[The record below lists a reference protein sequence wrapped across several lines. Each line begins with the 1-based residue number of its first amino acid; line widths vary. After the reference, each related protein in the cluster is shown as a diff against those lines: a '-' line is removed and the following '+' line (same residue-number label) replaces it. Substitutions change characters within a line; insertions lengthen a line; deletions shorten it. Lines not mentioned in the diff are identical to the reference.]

1 MSSQQERTEK
11 ATPKKRED
19 ARKKGQ
25 IARGSELPTA
35 FSFLGAL
42 FALNFLSQFI
52 LSEIGNYVIALGE
65 KVTITQAYTA
75 VDVHT
80 IFLEAVKILTFI
92 ALPIIIIG
100 LAAGI
105 AGSVAQTGFMITPE
119 ALKPKA
125 EKFNPVSNI
134 KRVFGLDSIVNLSKS
149 FIKLIFFA
157 IVSYGVLAP
166 MIINAP
172 TLVNAPIATIG
183 YKLGETLYALAL
195 RYALVMVVLAI
206 ADYAYAYYKH
216 EKSLRM
222 SKQEVRDEFK
232 QIEGD
237 PLIKSQRK
245 NAARNLVQKRSLAE
259 VPTAS
264 VVVTNPTHFAVAL
277 RYNREQD
284 AAPVVV
290 AKGADF
296 LAKQI
301 REIAGE
307 NKIPLIENPPLARAL
322 YKVVEPNQMVPM
334 EFFGA
339 VAEILAY
346 VYQKNGEK
354 MGN

>member
-25 IARGSELPTA
+25 IARGNELPTA

-42 FALNFLSQFI
+42 FALNLMSKFI
-52 LSEIGNYVIALGE
+52 FSEIGNYVIALGE
-65 KVTITQAYTA
+65 KVTITEAYTS
-75 VDVHT
+75 VDIHT
-80 IFLEAVKILTFI
+80 MFLEAVKVLTFI

-100 LAAGI
+100 LATGI
-105 AGSVAQTGFMITPE
+105 AGSIAQTGFVITPE

-149 FIKLIFFA
+149 FVKLILFA
-157 IVSYGVLAP
+157 LVSYGVLAP
-166 MIINAP
+166 MVMNAP
-172 TLVNAPIATIG
+172 TLINAPIATIG

-195 RYALVMVVLAI
+195 RYALVMVALAI
-206 ADYAYAYYKH
+206 ADYAYAKYKH

-222 SKQEVRDEFK
+222 TKQEIRDEFK

-264 VVVTNPTHFAVAL
+264 VVITNPTHFAIAL

-284 AAPVVV
+284 AAPIVV

-296 LAKQI
+296 IAKKI
-301 REIAGE
+301 REIAGK
-307 NKIPLIENPPLARAL
+307 NNIPLIENPPLARAL
-322 YKVVEPNQMVPM
+322 FKVVEPNQMVPI

-346 VYQKNGEK
+346 VYQKDANQ